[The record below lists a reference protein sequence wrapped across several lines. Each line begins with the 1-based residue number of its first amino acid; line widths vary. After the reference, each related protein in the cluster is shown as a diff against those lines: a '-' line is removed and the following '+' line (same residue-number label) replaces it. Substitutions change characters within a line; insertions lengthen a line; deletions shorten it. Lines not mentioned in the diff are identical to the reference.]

1 MYVWVTSWLMLGAFS
16 FLCCCLILC
25 IFCFTV
31 PMWRNGFWLFPIISK
46 FWWPNGKSCHFETW
60 AAEQFILALA
70 SLLLS
75 NLKTHQVKKPSRDLP
90 SVGQISMCFGWFFFP
105 PGLWEIC
112 LFSDSFFVFL
122 LFWVFSSSK
131 WLPMFWI
138 DPSVLHFFEVLYSIY
153 IVLVTGG
160 SISINTQITV

>member
-1 MYVWVTSWLMLGAFS
+1 MLGAFS
-16 FLCCCLILC
+16 FLCRCLILC

-60 AAEQFILALA
+60 AAAQFILALA

-75 NLKTHQVKKPSRDLP
+75 DLKTQQVKKPSRDLP
-90 SVGQISMCFGWFFFP
+90 SVGQISTCFGCFFFFP
-105 PGLWEIC
+105 VCGRFVC
-112 LFSDSFFVFL
+112 LVMFFCVFVV
-122 LFWVFSSSK
+122 WVFSSSE

-138 DPSVLHFFEVLYSIY
+138 DPSVLHFFEVFYNIY
-153 IVLVTGG
+153 IVLVTDG